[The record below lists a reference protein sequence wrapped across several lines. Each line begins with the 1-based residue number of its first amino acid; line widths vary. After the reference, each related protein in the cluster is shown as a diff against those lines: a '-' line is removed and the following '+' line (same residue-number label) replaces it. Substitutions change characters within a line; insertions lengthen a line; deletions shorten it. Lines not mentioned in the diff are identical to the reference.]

1 MRRFVIPCFCAGLVA
16 GIFIMNIGKSIFL
29 ENTGFFD
36 AYTLCQIKVMTVDR
50 NALFYYVFRKRIL
63 KLLAMA
69 VLSTTYLGLAFCIG
83 AALWYGMS
91 AGLFLSALLLRYGL
105 KGIFLAVVC
114 LLPQYLLYVPALLI
128 FVRWADEVYYGIYS
142 RSGNAIGAKNKGFL
156 LKKSGQLTTIIGLYV
171 IGCLLEGYLN
181 PVLLLS
187 FLKIF

>member
-69 VLSTTYLGLAFCIG
+69 VLSTTYLGLAICIG